1 MQLADQDIQCLLCD
15 RVIAECRGGELRLNP
30 NYGQDARASLTAK
43 RCGHCGGRLVG
54 LPVIAGWIDADTSTP
69 YRRRSRAG

>member
-1 MQLADQDIQCLLCD
+1 
-15 RVIAECRGGELRLNP
+15 LNP
-30 NYGQDARASLTAK
+30 NYGHDAQASLTAR

-54 LPVIAGWIDADTSTP
+54 LPVMAGWIDADTSTP